1 MPGRPKQTMTTPI
14 SSVISSS
21 WQTELFKLFK
31 LFGWFSIHVP
41 LNCVCHLFPNETR
54 NLGSQFP
61 YKKNLLL
68 RYVHRHS
75 VFSKTDMNWGY
86 LFSRLR
92 KHMDESMLLLIVCS
106 LLTRHLLQ
114 HFLFLDHGLL
124 IANCFH
130 KYWILTDLKV
140 VLLGFFSS
148 LWVLSLNSCLIIQHK
163 VFLNEKFL
171 F

>member
-61 YKKNLLL
+61 YKKKPFTSLCTQALCVLQNW
-68 RYVHRHS
+68 H
-75 VFSKTDMNWGY
+75 DWGY